1 MKTRKRWAA
10 LAVVVVCGVAVFLAW
25 RGHPQWQAYAD
36 AAPGQPANV
45 AGIWPDRPDAVVRS
59 ESLTGLP
66 RDLLAV
72 PLLKDLLT
80 EDFLFYYD
88 TDEDWLGLKGTL
100 RRIAYEHQLD
110 LGDQMVSVLLD
121 RPADVLLWR
130 DGKGA
135 LRHSALLLQRDLVVG
150 IAEKLM
156 KVALAGDRQLT
167 KLGEFR
173 IGETTVPVLALEVS
187 PRRRFVMMAFGDRL
201 AVLSSPEMARK
212 ADGALDESFIAAA
225 TRWLAPEPGARLGRF
240 EGVALGAPAEA
251 RHSLLLSSR
260 FLSQGYSGF
269 FPEIAG
275 LRFDFRQG
283 AWNTS
288 GLFNLPAQD
297 PAAAFGGESWKHLP
311 VNPAA
316 CALVPARWITLQR
329 FLPNDGEF
337 NRKAAQ
343 KVLQEL
349 QPAGAVCWYGDAR
362 LYEPLFLATLRGK
375 PGESLDRDLGELFDW
390 TINTAADK
398 DATEADKRALNAT
411 RDGDVRTW
419 QRAMPVADGSLNPT
433 LLRAGNRLYFSASDV
448 LVERLTAMHA
458 QRYPVVA
465 DGLEATGGL
474 VLLHVQAGQL
484 ARLLEREIR
493 ATVREGSDDAALID
507 RRLAPRLAAFARH
520 GRINLLVDPATLKP
534 GLSWQPLRW
543 SLQPQP

>member
-1 MKTRKRWAA
+1 MKTRMRWAA
-10 LAVVVVCGVAVFLAW
+10 LAVVVVCGVSAFLAW
-25 RGHPQWQAYAD
+25 RGQPQWQAYAD
-36 AAPGQPANV
+36 TAPALPANV
-45 AGIWPDRPDAVVRS
+45 AGIWPDRPDAVIRS

-100 RRIAYEHQLD
+100 RRIAYEHELD
-110 LGDQMVSVLLD
+110 LGDQLVSVLLD

-135 LRHSALLLQRDLVVG
+135 LRHYALLLQRDLVVG
-150 IAEKLM
+150 IAEKLV
-156 KVALAGDRQLT
+156 KVAAAGDRQLT
-167 KLGEFR
+167 RVGEFP
-173 IGETTVPVLALEVS
+173 IGDTTVPVLALEVS
-187 PRRRFVMMAFGDRL
+187 PRRSFVLMAFGDRL
-201 AVLSSPEMARK
+201 AVLSSADIARK
-212 ADGALDESFIAAA
+212 ADGTLDESFIAAA
-225 TRWLAPEPGARLGRF
+225 TRWLAPDAAARLGRF
-240 EGVALGAPAEA
+240 EGVAPGAPAGT

-260 FLSQGYSGF
+260 FLSLGYSGF

-275 LRFDFRQG
+275 LRFDFRDG
-283 AWNTS
+283 AWSSS
-288 GLFNLPAQD
+288 GLFNLPAQE
-297 PAAAFGGESWKHLP
+297 PAAAFGAESWKHLP

-316 CALVPARWITLQR
+316 CALVPARWVTLQR

-343 KVLQEL
+343 KVLQALE
-349 QPAGAVCWYGDAR
+349 PAGAVCWYGDAR

-375 PGESLDRDLGELFDW
+375 PGDALDQDLGQLFDW
-390 TINTAADK
+390 SINTAANK
-398 DATEADKRALNAT
+398 DASDADKHALDTT

-419 QRAMPVADGSLNPT
+419 QRTMPVADGSLNPT
-433 LLRAGNRLYFSASDV
+433 LLRAGNLLYFSASDA
-448 LVERLTAMHA
+448 LVARLKSMHA

-465 DGLEATGGL
+465 DGLDAPSGL

-493 ATVREGSDDAALID
+493 ATVSEGGDDAALID
-507 RRLAPRLAAFARH
+507 RRLAPRLAAFARQ

-534 GLSWQPLRW
+534 GLSWQPLTW

>member
-1 MKTRKRWAA
+1 MKTRMRWAA
-10 LAVVVVCGVAVFLAW
+10 LAVVVVCGVAAFLAW
-25 RGHPQWQAYAD
+25 SGHPQWQAYAD
-36 AAPGQPANV
+36 TAPARPGNV

-72 PLLKDLLT
+72 PVLKDLLT

-100 RRIAYEHQLD
+100 RRIAYEHELD
-110 LGDQMVSVLLD
+110 LGDQLVSVLLD

-135 LRHSALLLQRDLVVG
+135 LRHYALLLQRDLVVG
-150 IAEKLM
+150 LAEKM
-156 KVALAGDRQLT
+156 VKVAAAGDRQLT
-167 KLGEFR
+167 QIGEFR
-173 IGETTVPVLALEVS
+173 IGDTTVPVLALEVS
-187 PRRRFVMMAFGDRL
+187 PRRRFVLMAFGDRL
-201 AVLSSPEMARK
+201 AVLSSPDMARK
-212 ADGALDESFIAAA
+212 ADNALDESFIAAA
-225 TRWLAPEPGARLGRF
+225 TRWLAPDAAVRLGRF
-240 EGVALGAPAEA
+240 EGAPLGAQAGA

-269 FPEIAG
+269 FPEVAA

-283 AWNTS
+283 AWSTG
-288 GLFNLPAQD
+288 GLFNLPAQE
-297 PAAAFGGESWKHLP
+297 PAAAFGAESWKHLP

-337 NRKAAQ
+337 NRAAAQ
-343 KVLQEL
+343 KVLQALE
-349 QPAGAVCWYGDAR
+349 PAGAVCWYGDAR
-362 LYEPLFLATLRGK
+362 LYEPLFLATLRANASGT
-375 PGESLDRDLGELFDW
+375 LDKDLGQLFDW
-390 TINTAADK
+390 TINTSADK
-398 DATEADKRALNAT
+398 SASDADKHALNTT
-411 RDGDVRTW
+411 RDGDVRLW
-419 QRAMPVADGSLNPT
+419 QRALPVADGSLNPT
-433 LLRAGNRLYFSASDV
+433 LLRAGNLLYFSASDV
-448 LVERLTAMHA
+448 LVDRLKAMHA

-465 DGLEATGGL
+465 DGLEAPGRL

-493 ATVREGSDDAALID
+493 ATVADGSDDAALLD
-507 RRLAPRLAAFARH
+507 RRLAPRLAAFARQ
-520 GRINLLVDPATLKP
+520 GRINLLVDPAALKP
-534 GLSWQPLRW
+534 GLNWQPLDW